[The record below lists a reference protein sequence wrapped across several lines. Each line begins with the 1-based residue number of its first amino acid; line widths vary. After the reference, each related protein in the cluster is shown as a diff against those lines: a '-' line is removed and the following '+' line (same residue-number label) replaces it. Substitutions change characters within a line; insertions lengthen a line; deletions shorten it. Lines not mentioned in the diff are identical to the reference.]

1 MRLLAVDT
9 SNKIASVAVF
19 EDNKFLGEKITDDQ
33 KTHSEKFLPIVDELL
48 NELDININDID
59 MFAVS
64 VGPGSFTGIRIG
76 VATVKGM
83 AQALDKKVI
92 GVTALEGLI
101 EMADNEN
108 VCAII
113 NAKHGNVYVQIKYK
127 NELEE
132 PDFMTI
138 EQLLNEL
145 KNREEKFVIVG
156 DATSEFEEILKN
168 NIKCEI
174 FEGKIETSLHIG
186 KSALNK
192 YYEDENVA
200 KIPNEINP
208 IYLRKAQPD
217 RGV

>member
-48 NELDININDID
+48 NELNLNINDID

-83 AQALDKKVI
+83 AQSLSKKVI
-92 GVTALEGLI
+92 GVTSLEGLI
-101 EMADNEN
+101 EMADSEN
-108 VCAII
+108 VCAVI
-113 NAKHGNVYVQIKYK
+113 NAKHGNLYTQIKHK
-127 NELEE
+127 NVLEE

-138 EQLLNEL
+138 DQLLNEL
-145 KNREEKFVIVG
+145 KNREEEFVIVG
-156 DATSEFEEILKN
+156 DATSEFEEIFKN

-174 FEGKIETSLHIG
+174 FEEKIETSLYIG

-192 YYEDENVA
+192 YLRDENTV
-200 KIPNEINP
+200 KSPNEINP

>member
-48 NELDININDID
+48 NELNLNINDID

-83 AQALDKKVI
+83 AQALDRKVI
-92 GVTALEGLI
+92 SVTSLEGLI
-101 EMADNEN
+101 EMVESEN

-113 NAKHGNVYVQIKYK
+113 NAKHGNVYTQIKYK
-127 NELEE
+127 NKLEE

-138 EQLLNEL
+138 DQLLNEL
-145 KNREEKFVIVG
+145 KNREEEFIIVG
-156 DATSEFEEILKN
+156 DATSEFEEIFKN

-174 FEGKIETSLHIG
+174 FEEKIKTSLYIG

-192 YYEDENVA
+192 YLRDENAV
-200 KIPNEINP
+200 KSPNEINP

>member
-1 MRLLAVDT
+1 MDT

-19 EDNKFLGEKITDDQ
+19 QDNKFLGEKITDDQ
-33 KTHSEKFLPIVDELL
+33 KTHSETFLPIVDELL
-48 NELDININDID
+48 NELNLNINDID

-76 VATVKGM
+76 VATVKGI
-83 AQALDKKVI
+83 AQALNKKVI
-92 GVTALEGLI
+92 GVTSLEGLI
-101 EMADNEN
+101 EMADSEN
-108 VCAII
+108 VCPII
-113 NAKHGNVYVQIKYK
+113 NAKHGNVYTQIKYK
-127 NELEE
+127 NKLEE

-138 EQLLNEL
+138 DQLLNEL
-145 KNREEKFVIVG
+145 KNREEEFVIVG
-156 DATSEFEEILKN
+156 DATSEFEEIFKN

-174 FEGKIETSLHIG
+174 FEEKIETSLHIG

-192 YYEDENVA
+192 CFQDEKAA
-200 KIPNEINP
+200 KNPNEINP